1 MLRVFNQVTTK
12 IVADSGKKRNE
23 PASEKG
29 LSKTFASPS
38 TQEKTKDGCE
48 NVLKTSRLILG
59 VNLDVVMYLCFCKI
73 QVQLFFYIKGGTT
86 WDIYHHRS
94 ALETKQKK
102 QTIIVRYWHAGCAMG
117 CVHLRENL
125 NF

>member
-38 TQEKTKDGCE
+38 TQEKNK
-48 NVLKTSRLILG
+48 R
-59 VNLDVVMYLCFCKI
+59 
-73 QVQLFFYIKGGTT
+73 
-86 WDIYHHRS
+86 
-94 ALETKQKK
+94 
-102 QTIIVRYWHAGCAMG
+102 
-117 CVHLRENL
+117 
-125 NF
+125 